1 MNKAKVI
8 EALNMT
14 IAGLTILRDEIETD
28 GGKAIKPAPAKE
40 EKSNVIPMNRPV
52 EKEDSGET
60 ITGRFSKEDLDAM
73 KYNDLK
79 KLGASLG
86 VKCTGTR
93 DQITERIL
101 AVDVEVEPESVE
113 EEAPQEEAPKSAEKK
128 KLGKKVKKEEPA
140 EDEVDE
146 EYMDYATELA
156 EDMSADEIKEALE
169 EAGVKVKSKK
179 KDVLVKE
186 LAKALA
192 KGLIEV
198 EDDGEEESEG
208 DDEIEGEEAVEVDAS
223 TWYEDLDPNGYNDP
237 DKMTDARAQACLEIA
252 ENALE
257 QIKNGEIEYDDVV
270 EYINT
275 YATDEEVE
283 AMGEDPN
290 ELVVTAMFLELL
302 KRTVDDDG
310 EVHDPSD
317 PYEVTLGKKTLNM
330 CCGHELKYDKSTK
343 NYICEVCG
351 EEYEAE

>member
-28 GGKAIKPAPAKE
+28 GDKSMKSAPAKE

-52 EKEDSGET
+52 EKEDSGEI

-128 KLGKKVKKEEPA
+128 KIGKKAKKEEPA

-146 EYMDYATELA
+146 EYMEYATELA

-208 DDEIEGEEAVEVDAS
+208 DDEIEGEEAVEVDAF

-237 DKMTDARAQACLEIA
+237 DKMTDTRTQACLEIA

-257 QIKNGEIEYDDVV
+257 QIKNGETEYDDVV

-275 YATDEEVE
+275 YATEEDIE
-283 AMGEDPN
+283 LMGEEPN
-290 ELVVTAMFLELL
+290 DFMVTAMFLELL

-310 EVHDPSD
+310 DVHDPSD

-330 CCGHELKYDKSTK
+330 CCGHELKYDKGTK

-351 EEYEAE
+351 EEYEAD